1 MRVTLIESPGRSPL
15 VTARTGYSTA
25 ANLDNRKTTGDV
37 RSCESAASEAAAPRS
52 LNRCRRTSATPA
64 RARARARR
72 HAHRRRLRT
81 RRGSRPVAVQA
92 VGVTAGNVRTSRS
105 IAPPTSVVVIVMSPT
120 VITLGCSAV
129 THVPSATAIAAT
141 SNACHVVSFSTGRSC
156 PRPLTCT
163 AVRGAGVRM
172 EEFAPAAGGGQTTG
186 RDLKY
191 VAMEP
196 SFNVLRSAAEADCRR
211 MLAVTQPAGRNAPC
225 CSEGSLPPSWRT
237 VL

>member
-52 LNRCRRTSATPA
+52 LNRCRRASATPA
-64 RARARARR
+64 RARARARP

-120 VITLGCSAV
+120 VITLACSAV
-129 THVPSATAIAAT
+129 THVPSATAIGAT
-141 SNACHVVSFSTGRSC
+141 SDAFVMRCPSAPDGPVHDRSPARRCGALVSGWKN
-156 PRPLTCT
+156 L
-163 AVRGAGVRM
+163 
-172 EEFAPAAGGGQTTG
+172 
-186 RDLKY
+186 
-191 VAMEP
+191 
-196 SFNVLRSAAEADCRR
+196 
-211 MLAVTQPAGRNAPC
+211 
-225 CSEGSLPPSWRT
+225 LPPRAVAR
-237 VL
+237 VLGAI